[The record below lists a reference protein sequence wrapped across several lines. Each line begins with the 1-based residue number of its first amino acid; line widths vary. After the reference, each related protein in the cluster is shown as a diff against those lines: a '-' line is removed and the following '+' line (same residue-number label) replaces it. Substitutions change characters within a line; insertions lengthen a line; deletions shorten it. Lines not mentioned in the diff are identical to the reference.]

1 MDKSMF
7 KLLAILGG
15 LILLLVVV
23 VFLSNLGNGN
33 KKYSYDELTSE
44 AVKAT
49 KKYLSDNSSRKP
61 NRTNQKSTIMLQT
74 LVEENYLKEP
84 ADMLKDED
92 ANCYGEINVY
102 YLDEKKYDYIPD
114 IKCTIRNER
123 YYSKNLVNA
132 LIGNAEYTDM
142 NVVFI
147 GSGLYKRINNKWIDK
162 DEDLSNFG
170 NDDIVEYY
178 YRGNQDTNIKNYVK
192 IDNMLFRAVMIDN
205 EGDLL
210 LIYNEN
216 IQKGSP
222 WDKRYNE
229 DVNKYQGI
237 NIYEDN
243 GVKSNALMKVESFIS
258 GEEKLE
264 NKIKMS
270 SSLKYIVKNMDLCMG
285 KRKPADVGT
294 DGEIECKSMI
304 TDQKAGLLP
313 AYMFM
318 SASIDPT
325 CEKVEDKACG
335 NNNYLASFSN
345 SYWLLT
351 ANEEESNQCFYVNK
365 NISSTVCSAN
375 NSFKP
380 IVKVTGRIQYKEG
393 TGTKNDPYVV
403 NNTYYKTETEKKK

>member
-178 YRGNQDTNIKNYVK
+178 YRGNQEALLKNYVQ
-192 IDNMLFRAVMIDN
+192 IDDNLWRIVQCIEQRRCISIRYIKMDRTEVIRKLHPSAVMFSEYYFYLIAYEPDGEPTKAKYYRIDRIRSIIEHREKFSLDKSN
-205 EGDLL
+205 NFDEGELREKNQFMFPGDLVQITFEFSGLSLQSVLDRLPTARVIEKNGKKSIVTAEVNYGRGLIMYL
-210 LIYNEN
+210 LSQGSWIKVLSPQPLIDDMKGE
-216 IQKGSP
+216 IQKMAQ
-222 WDKRYNE
+222 N
-229 DVNKYQGI
+229 
-237 NIYEDN
+237 YE
-243 GVKSNALMKVESFIS
+243 
-258 GEEKLE
+258 
-264 NKIKMS
+264 
-270 SSLKYIVKNMDLCMG
+270 
-285 KRKPADVGT
+285 
-294 DGEIECKSMI
+294 
-304 TDQKAGLLP
+304 
-313 AYMFM
+313 
-318 SASIDPT
+318 
-325 CEKVEDKACG
+325 
-335 NNNYLASFSN
+335 
-345 SYWLLT
+345 
-351 ANEEESNQCFYVNK
+351 
-365 NISSTVCSAN
+365 
-375 NSFKP
+375 
-380 IVKVTGRIQYKEG
+380 
-393 TGTKNDPYVV
+393 
-403 NNTYYKTETEKKK
+403 